1 MLIIRGGCRVEGDN
15 HTEVSQQHSTST
27 LQISMISGK
36 NKKWSV
42 LSDVVVFF
50 LQVYEQELEKVDVF
64 EKFQDMVKTFEL
76 HRGKAKP
83 GEDATVVGEFKVLK
97 SKLKGVGV
105 LI

>member
-1 MLIIRGGCRVEGDN
+1 M
-15 HTEVSQQHSTST
+15 
-27 LQISMISGK
+27 
-36 NKKWSV
+36 
-42 LSDVVVFF
+42 
-50 LQVYEQELEKVDVF
+50 YEKELEKVDVF

>member
-1 MLIIRGGCRVEGDN
+1 MLVIRGGCRVKGDN

-27 LQISMISGK
+27 LQISMISRK

-42 LSDVVVFF
+42 LSDVVFF

-83 GEDATVVGEFKVLK
+83 GEDATIVGEFKVLK
-97 SKLKGVGV
+97 SKLKGVGG